1 VYTIFFFIAL
11 LSFPPKG
18 RSKNPDLAAPVRE
31 SDGHDLAEDFAK
43 AKIPLLIIAMKR
55 IVKDN
60 AMLIL
65 ECLLCILKRH
75 PVFGDIVQILAI
87 VPFEIRRFDDP
98 NVLQT

>member
-1 VYTIFFFIAL
+1 MYTIFFFIAL

-31 SDGHDLAEDFAK
+31 SDGHDLVEDFAK
-43 AKIPLLIIAMKR
+43 AKIPLLIIAVKR

-60 AMLIL
+60 TMLIL

-87 VPFEIRRFDDP
+87 VPFEIWRFHDC
-98 NVLQT
+98 NV